1 MKNCKPAGDRK
12 IDFDSL
18 SNRRSMLRMISL
30 GIILI
35 GFALAGCDTRSVD
48 ASAGTNSK
56 KENKMESIQA
66 TTTTQPKLP
75 PIDAA
80 VVTETET
87 ATFAMG

>member
-1 MKNCKPAGDRK
+1 MKNCKPAGHRK
-12 IDFDSL
+12 IDFDL
-18 SNRRSMLRMISL
+18 LTHRRGLLRMISL
-30 GIILI
+30 GIILM

-56 KENKMESIQA
+56 KENKMESIQ
-66 TTTTQPKLP
+66 TTTTIQAKIP

-80 VVTETET
+80 VTPETET